1 MSTEEKINQCR
12 HMILS
17 IAGGAYDEGTDVDLS
32 KLLKLLS
39 KISSGEIR
47 EICRKL
53 LKDRQSYLNSDIW
66 MFTICWKLSLDK
78 TENLTLI

>member
-1 MSTEEKINQCR
+1 MSVEDKINQCR

-17 IAGGAYDEGTDVDLS
+17 IAGGAYDDGTNVDLA

-39 KISSGEIR
+39 KISTGEIR
-47 EICRKL
+47 DICRKL
-53 LKDRQSYLNSDIW
+53 LKDRLSYLNSETW

-78 TENLTLI
+78 TENLTLL